1 MGQISLES
9 AGRPTE
15 CQAAQVEWCTLG
27 PAASSERVRA
37 ERCGS
42 PGAAGPFQAEATTNA
57 KALRYHGNQRGQEA
71 AKGPVWLQG
80 RPGQSRK
87 SEVVGESSGQFM
99 QFLLTK

>member
-27 PAASSERVRA
+27 PAASSE
-37 ERCGS
+37 
-42 PGAAGPFQAEATTNA
+42 ATTNA
-57 KALRYHGNQRGQEA
+57 KALRYHGNQSGQEA
-71 AKGPVWLQG
+71 AEGPVCLQG
-80 RPGQSRK
+80 TPGQSRK
-87 SEVVGESSGQFM
+87 SELVGESSR

>member
-42 PGAAGPFQAEATTNA
+42 PGVVGPVQAEATTNA
-57 KALRYHGNQRGQEA
+57 KALRYHGNQSGQEA
-71 AKGPVWLQG
+71 AEGPVCLQG
-80 RPGQSRK
+80 TPGQSRK
-87 SEVVGESSGQFM
+87 SELVGESSR